1 MCLCFSAND
10 SEFINILSYPRSNQT
25 SKSVQNLRKSKLE
38 TYEAILSALAKR
50 PLTVDSIAYRTNMD
64 CTILEQFLNSLM
76 KNGLI
81 QETFARRKKVYAIT
95 ERGMSVFR
103 ALSFQRYLDKIAKSI
118 KTMGTTVETAPTI
131 ESDES
136 KKNNE

>member
-1 MCLCFSAND
+1 M
-10 SEFINILSYPRSNQT
+10 
-25 SKSVQNLRKSKLE
+25 RKSKLE

-81 QETFARRKKVYAIT
+81 QETFAERKKVYAIT

-118 KTMGTTVETAPTI
+118 RTTNTTVETAPTI

-136 KKNNE
+136 QKNQK